1 MQIVQ
6 RAIGNITPYAHN
18 PRNNQA
24 SVAKVAASIEAF
36 GFKQPIVVDS
46 KDVIVVGHT
55 RWLAAQQ
62 LGLAEVPVLVAD
74 DLSPAQARAYRLAD
88 NRTAQESTWDED
100 LLAQELQAL
109 LAQQEEGGTS
119 VSATGFSL
127 EEITQLTDCFKE
139 GVGKEE
145 NPDACPDVPKTPI
158 CQRGQLWQLGS
169 HRLLCGDATLAEDVN
184 RLLGGE
190 CAALGFSDPPYNVNY
205 IGYTPSKLQLAGDKQ
220 TPADFSFFL
229 EQIFKNY
236 HRALTH
242 TASLYVCHPTLGA
255 RSFQEALE
263 QAGFSLR
270 SSLVWAKQHFAWG
283 RSRYKYQHEPIY
295 YCYKTG
301 EVDAWYGDATQST
314 LWAFDKPSA
323 NRLHPTMKPVALIE
337 KVLQNSSQAGDYVV
351 DLLAGSGS
359 TLMACEHLGRKCY
372 AMEIDPR
379 YCDVII
385 KRWEAFTGQTAVLCP
400 SSLPLE
406 KVML

>member
-1 MQIVQ
+1 MHIVQ
-6 RAIGNITPYAHN
+6 RATDSISPYAHN
-18 PRNNQA
+18 PRNNEAAIA
-24 SVAKVAASIEAF
+24 SVAASIAAF

-62 LGLAEVPVLVAD
+62 LGLTEVPVLIAD
-74 DLSPAQARAYRLAD
+74 DLTLAQARAYRLAD

-100 LLAQELQAL
+100 LLAKELQAL
-109 LAQQEEGGTS
+109 LAQQEEGDTL
-119 VSATGFSL
+119 VSSTGFSS
-127 EEITQLTDCFKE
+127 EEVSQLTDCLAQ
-139 GVGKEE
+139 VVEE
-145 NPDACPDVPKTPI
+145 KGDPDDSPAMLKSPT
-158 CQRGQLWQLGS
+158 CQLGELWQLG
-169 HRLLCGDATLAEDVN
+169 HHLLLCGDAACREDVEC
-184 RLLGGE
+184 LLGDKS
-190 CAALGFSDPPYNVNY
+190 ADLGFSDPPYNVDY
-205 IGYTPSKLQLAGDKQ
+205 TGYTPSRLQLTGDKQ
-220 TPADFSFFL
+220 TPADFSLFL
-229 EQIFKNY
+229 EQIFKSY
-236 HRALTH
+236 YRALMP

-301 EVDAWYGDATQST
+301 ETDTWYGDKTQST
-314 LWAFDKPSA
+314 LWLFDKPSA

-337 KVLQNSSQAGDYVV
+337 KALQNSSQTGDRVI

-359 TLMACEHLGRKCY
+359 TLIACERLGRSCY

-385 KRWEAFTGQTAVLCP
+385 KRWEAFTGQTAVLT
-400 SSLPLE
+400 
-406 KVML
+406 